1 MQYVKI
7 YTKTGDKGETGLIGG
22 KRISKSD
29 PRIIAY
35 GSIDELNSN
44 IGLIISVLN
53 KKNRDMFLDLIDLLV
68 KVQNDLFIIGSDLAD
83 PTPFLEKKN
92 RNKYHTPRAM
102 ENMASYLECK
112 IDKFESELSPIKFF
126 ILPGGSVESS
136 LIHISRSITR
146 RAETTVTALSK
157 IQKINPAIL
166 IYLNRLS
173 DVLFVAARLV
183 NKRLGVEDV
192 PWRSNKG

>member
-7 YTKTGDKGETGLIGG
+7 YTKTGDKGETGLISG
-22 KRISKSD
+22 KRISKSE

-44 IGLIISVLN
+44 IGLIVSVLN

-83 PTPFLEKKN
+83 PTPFLE
-92 RNKYHTPRAM
+92 NKYHTPRAM
-102 ENMASYLECK
+102 ENMASYLECI
-112 IDKFESELSPIKFF
+112 IDKFESELSPISFF

-157 IQKINPAIL
+157 SQTINPAIL

-173 DVLFVAARLV
+173 DALFVAARLV
-183 NKRLGVEDV
+183 NKREGMEDV

>member
-22 KRISKSD
+22 KRTSKSN

-35 GSIDELNSN
+35 GTIDELNSN
-44 IGLIISVLN
+44 IGLVISVL
-53 KKNRDMFLDLIDLLV
+53 KKRNRDVFLDLIDVLV
-68 KVQNDLFIIGSDLAD
+68 KVQNDLFNIGSDLAD
-83 PTPFLEKKN
+83 PTPFVEKN
-92 RNKYHTPRAM
+92 DHRPLVI
-102 ENMASYLECK
+102 EDMASYLECI

-146 RAETTVTALSK
+146 RAETTITALSK
-157 IQKINPAIL
+157 SQRINPAIL

-183 NKRLGVEDV
+183 NKRLGIEDV
-192 PWRSNKG
+192 PWQSNKG

>member
-7 YTKTGDKGETGLIGG
+7 YTKTGDKGETGLISG
-22 KRISKSD
+22 KRISKSE

-44 IGLIISVLN
+44 IGLIVSVLN

-83 PTPFLEKKN
+83 PTPFLE
-92 RNKYHTPRAM
+92 NKYHTPRAM
-102 ENMASYLECK
+102 ENMASYIECI
-112 IDKFESELSPIKFF
+112 IDKFESELSPIRFF

-157 IQKINPAIL
+157 SQAINPAIL

-173 DVLFVAARLV
+173 DALFVAARLV
-183 NKRLGVEDV
+183 NKRVGTEDV

>member
-44 IGLIISVLN
+44 IGLIVSVLT
-53 KKNRDMFLDLIDLLV
+53 KKNRYMFLDLIDLLV

-83 PTPFLEKKN
+83 PTPFLEGKDKD
-92 RNKYHTPRAM
+92 HTPRAM
-102 ENMASYLECK
+102 ENMASYLERI

-126 ILPGGSVESS
+126 ILPGGSIESS

-157 IQKINPAIL
+157 SQTVNPAIL

-183 NKRLGVEDV
+183 NKRVGTEDV
-192 PWRSNKG
+192 PWRPNKG

>member
-44 IGLIISVLN
+44 IGLIVSVLN
-53 KKNRDMFLDLIDLLV
+53 KKNKDMFSDLIDIFV

-83 PTPFLEKKN
+83 PTPILE
-92 RNKYHTPRAM
+92 NKDHTPRVM
-102 ENMASYLECK
+102 ENMASYLECI
-112 IDKFESELSPIKFF
+112 IDKFESELSPIQFF
-126 ILPGGSVESS
+126 ILPGGSIESS

-157 IQKINPAIL
+157 SQTINPAIL

-183 NKRLGVEDV
+183 NKRIGIEDV
-192 PWRSNKG
+192 PWRSDKG

>member
-1 MQYVKI
+1 MKI

-44 IGLIISVLN
+44 IGLIISVLRKRN
-53 KKNRDMFLDLIDLLV
+53 KNMFLDLIDVLV

-83 PTPFLEKKN
+83 PTPFLE
-92 RNKYHTPRAM
+92 RNDRRPLVM
-102 ENMASYLECK
+102 EDMASYLECV
-112 IDKFESELSPIKFF
+112 IDKFESELSPIKYF
-126 ILPGGSVESS
+126 ILPGGSIESS
-136 LIHISRSITR
+136 LLHVSRSITR
-146 RAETTVTALSK
+146 RAETMVTTLSK
-157 IQKINPAIL
+157 TKTINPAIL

-173 DVLFVAARLV
+173 DMLFVAARLA
-183 NKRLGVEDV
+183 NKRVGKEDV
-192 PWRSNKG
+192 PWRSNNG

>member
-44 IGLIISVLN
+44 IGLIVSVLN

-68 KVQNDLFIIGSDLAD
+68 KIQNDLFIIGSDLAD
-83 PTPFLEKKN
+83 PTPFLENK
-92 RNKYHTPRAM
+92 NKYNTPRSM
-102 ENMASYLECK
+102 ENMASYLECI

-126 ILPGGSVESS
+126 ILPGGSIESS

-157 IQKINPAIL
+157 SQTINPAIL

>member
-1 MQYVKI
+1 VKI

-44 IGLIISVLN
+44 IGLIVSVLT
-53 KKNRDMFLDLIDLLV
+53 KKNRYMFLDLIDLLV

-83 PTPFLEKKN
+83 PTPFLEGKDKD
-92 RNKYHTPRAM
+92 HTPRAM
-102 ENMASYLECK
+102 ENMASYLERI

-126 ILPGGSVESS
+126 ILPGGSIESS

-157 IQKINPAIL
+157 SQTVNPAIL

-183 NKRLGVEDV
+183 NKRVGTEDV
-192 PWRSNKG
+192 PWRPNKG

>member
-7 YTKTGDKGETGLIGG
+7 YTRTGDKGETGLIGG

-44 IGLIISVLN
+44 IGLIVSVLN

-68 KVQNDLFIIGSDLAD
+68 KIQNDLFIIGSDLAD
-83 PTPFLEKKN
+83 PTPFLENK
-92 RNKYHTPRAM
+92 NKYNTPRSM
-102 ENMASYLECK
+102 ENMASYLECI

-157 IQKINPAIL
+157 SQTINPAIL

>member
-44 IGLIISVLN
+44 IGLIVSVLT
-53 KKNRDMFLDLIDLLV
+53 KKDRYMFLDLIDLLV

-83 PTPFLEKKN
+83 PTPFLEGKDKD
-92 RNKYHTPRAM
+92 HTPRAM
-102 ENMASYLECK
+102 ENMASYLERI

-126 ILPGGSVESS
+126 ILPGGSIESS

-157 IQKINPAIL
+157 SQTVNPAIL

-183 NKRLGVEDV
+183 NKRVGTEDV
-192 PWRSNKG
+192 PWRPNKG